1 MDKWLNGTE
10 GARAEKIYTGERKKK
25 NFYLTD
31 SGGCTVGA
39 RLWRSPKSSGLVRG
53 EYLDG

>member
-10 GARAEKIYTGERKKK
+10 GARAAKIYTGERKQK
-25 NFYLTD
+25 NAYLTD
-31 SGGCTVGA
+31 SGGCAVGA